1 MRFVYLLL
9 MSIWLV
15 GCAATPPAPKPKTT
29 EAASTTPPLIAPP
42 MKPPVETLDAL
53 KRYRDTLV
61 AYHNYLTGYVN
72 YISASNG
79 LVEPFGAE
87 TTCTFIVP
95 LIDISLPTIPKIK
108 GLEDAE
114 AVDRLIDHI
123 EVLRGK
129 IADHNRQMAEI
140 RRQRSETCVD

>member
-1 MRFVYLLL
+1 MRFVPVL
-9 MSIWLV
+9 IGVVWLV
-15 GCAATPPAPKPKTT
+15 GCTTTPIIKPNKVE
-29 EAASTTPPLIAPP
+29 EASNTPPLIAPP
-42 MKPPVETLDAL
+42 MKPPVESLDAL

-79 LVEPFGAE
+79 LVEPFGPE
-87 TTCTFIVP
+87 PTCAFIVP

-123 EVLRGK
+123 EVLRSR

>member
-9 MSIWLV
+9 GVVFLV
-15 GCAATPPAPKPKTT
+15 GCTTTPAPKQKPPV
-29 EAASTTPPLIAPP
+29 EASNTPPLIAPP
-42 MKPPVETLDAL
+42 MKPPVESLDAL

-79 LVEPFGAE
+79 LVEPFGTEQA
-87 TTCTFIVP
+87 CTFIVP

-108 GLEDAE
+108 GLEDGE

-123 EVLRGK
+123 EVLRSK